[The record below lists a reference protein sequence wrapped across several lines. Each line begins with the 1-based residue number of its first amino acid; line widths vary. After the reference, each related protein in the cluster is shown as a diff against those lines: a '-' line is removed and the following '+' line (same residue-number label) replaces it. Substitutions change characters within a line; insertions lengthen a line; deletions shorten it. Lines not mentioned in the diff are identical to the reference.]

1 MQQFHVPQFID
12 VEDTIIG
19 SITVRQFVTL
29 LIGAFV
35 CFVEYKLAD
44 FALFVVLA
52 LFTLAIFALF
62 AFFKVNGAPFH
73 HFLVNVIETL
83 KRPKIRIWA
92 RQFLQQTVSER
103 STDQPEQQIVI
114 HKPLVAAS
122 RLEEL
127 SLLVDTGG
135 QWQPKE
141 PEIKKYGS
149 K

>member
-19 SITVRQFVTL
+19 PITVRQFVTL

-35 CFVEYKLAD
+35 CFIEYKLAD

-73 HFLVNVIETL
+73 YFLVNVIETI

-92 RQFLQQTVSER
+92 RQFLPETALEKL
-103 STDQPEQQIVI
+103 TDQPQQQLVI
-114 HKPLVAAS
+114 HKPLVTAS

-135 QWQPKE
+135 QWQPKQNQ
-141 PEIKKYGS
+141 K
-149 K
+149 

>member
-12 VEDTIIG
+12 VEDTIIEP
-19 SITVRQFVTL
+19 ITVRQFVTL

-35 CFVEYKLAD
+35 CFIEYKLAD

-62 AFFKVNGAPFH
+62 AFFKVNGTPFH
-73 HFLVNVIETL
+73 YFLINVVETF
-83 KRPKIRIWA
+83 KRPKIRIWS
-92 RQFLQQTVSER
+92 RQFLSQATLER
-103 STDQPEQQIVI
+103 SADQVEQQLVI
-114 HKPLVAAS
+114 HKPLVTAS

-135 QWQPKE
+135 QWQPRENPK
-141 PEIKKYGS
+141 
-149 K
+149 